1 MTDADL
7 LKKIKSRIGKT
18 ELDISEDALLLDF
31 LDTAKTEILSRRFP
45 YGDFP
50 EVFPT
55 RYESLAIRLAVIL
68 YNRIGAEGETSHS
81 ENGVSRSYEEF
92 NKLLYTVVPMVGGI
106 R

>member
-7 LKKIKSRIGKT
+7 LRKIKLRMGKK
-18 ELDISEDALLLDF
+18 ELDISEEALLLDF

-50 EVFPT
+50 DAFPT
-55 RYESLAIRLAVIL
+55 RYENLAINLAVIL

-92 NKLLYTVVPMVGGI
+92 NKLLSTVVPMVGGI